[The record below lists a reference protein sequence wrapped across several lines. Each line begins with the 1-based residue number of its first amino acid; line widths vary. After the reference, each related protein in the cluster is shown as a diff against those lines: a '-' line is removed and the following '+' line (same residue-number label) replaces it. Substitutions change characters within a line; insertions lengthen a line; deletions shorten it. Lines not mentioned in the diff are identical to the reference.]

1 MLDVWLYQTVRSN
14 HVHGMAFDL
23 LVGTDEVPP
32 VNFIPSDHRGW
43 LLAEGRQK
51 SHEDS
56 NIQERNRSQ

>member
-43 LLAEGRQK
+43 LLGRGEAK
-51 SHEDS
+51 
-56 NIQERNRSQ
+56 IP